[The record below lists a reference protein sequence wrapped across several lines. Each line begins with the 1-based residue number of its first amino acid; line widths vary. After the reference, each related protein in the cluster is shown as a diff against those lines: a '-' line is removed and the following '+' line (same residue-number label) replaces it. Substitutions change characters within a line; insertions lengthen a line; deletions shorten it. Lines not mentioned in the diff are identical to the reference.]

1 MFSTPK
7 QEEEYSELKGL
18 DPSFFKLN
26 RTNYINNLKIR
37 NPHLNINSVIV
48 LQGGNLIPKYDGDTS
63 YYYFDQESNFYYLTG
78 VREPNMKCIID
89 IRSNDCI
96 LFYQKE
102 EDDMKIWMKVPSY
115 EDIEKKY
122 AIKTLPMEN
131 LNSFLQDRNMEVI
144 YLLSGVNENS
154 NLPCLTAELNFK
166 GDYEYL
172 QKKISHDK
180 YTYMVLCDTRR
191 VKNEKEKELL
201 KYIGKISN
209 LAHIELIKKIKPGM
223 NERDMENIF
232 LQYMRDNYY
241 CRFFAY
247 NCICATGKNSA
258 TLHYDLNNKKM
269 EDGDLF
275 LTDMGIRFC
284 GYVSDITI
292 TIPVNGKFTDK
303 QKEIYNIVLK
313 SNRETIK
320 SIKPGITRYKDM
332 DKLSKIIILEGLQE
346 INILKKDFTAEEMYN
361 NRLWYY
367 FMPHSLGHL
376 VGLDV
381 HDVGL
386 RSVSYKSLQI
396 IDNGTFITVE
406 PGIYFVDF
414 LMDEVINTPNLCKY
428 VNVDKLEE
436 YRGFGGVRIED
447 DVMVHEN
454 SVESYQED
462 LPRKVEE
469 IEKIMKGE
477 N

>member
-1 MFSTPK
+1 
-7 QEEEYSELKGL
+7 
-18 DPSFFKLN
+18 
-26 RTNYINNLKIR
+26 
-37 NPHLNINSVIV
+37 
-48 LQGGNLIPKYDGDTS
+48 
-63 YYYFDQESNFYYLTG
+63 
-78 VREPNMKCIID
+78 
-89 IRSNDCI
+89 
-96 LFYQKE
+96 
-102 EDDMKIWMKVPSY
+102 
-115 EDIEKKY
+115 
-122 AIKTLPMEN
+122 
-131 LNSFLQDRNMEVI
+131 
-144 YLLSGVNENS
+144 
-154 NLPCLTAELNFK
+154 
-166 GDYEYL
+166 
-172 QKKISHDK
+172 
-180 YTYMVLCDTRR
+180 
-191 VKNEKEKELL
+191 
-201 KYIGKISN
+201 
-209 LAHIELIKKIKPGM
+209 
-223 NERDMENIF
+223 
-232 LQYMRDNYY
+232 
-241 CRFFAY
+241 
-247 NCICATGKNSA
+247 
-258 TLHYDLNNKKM
+258 
-269 EDGDLF
+269 
-275 LTDMGIRFC
+275 
-284 GYVSDITI
+284 
-292 TIPVNGKFTDK
+292 
-303 QKEIYNIVLK
+303 
-313 SNRETIK
+313 
-320 SIKPGITRYKDM
+320 M

-462 LPRKVEE
+462 LPREVEE